1 MKKQILISALI
12 ITVTAVMV
20 GGATFAYF
28 SDVETSS
35 SNIFKAKRL
44 GLKIRDGNED
54 WGDGVSGDLNLS
66 NMKPGDETPS
76 ILVAGLRKDNGSI
89 EADHLEITTD
99 YVITDPSGTESDT
112 QENTHPDDMAKE
124 MIITQMNYYDSWK
137 VDLLTDDG
145 YDNGYGVSPGE
156 TGPKVD
162 DVDGDGKISLYD
174 LKYSQGGNG
183 VDNLAVLNT
192 TWLRMRIKFDEDADS
207 RFQGDTLTAS
217 IIFTFNQDSSQ

>member
-1 MKKQILISALI
+1 VI
-12 ITVTAVMV
+12 AVMV

-28 SDVETSS
+28 SDVEISS
-35 SNIFKAKRL
+35 SNAFKTKYL
-44 GLKIRDGNED
+44 DMKISDGNDDE
-54 WGDGVSGDLNLS
+54 GDGVSGDLNLS

-76 ILVAGLRKDNGSI
+76 ILVAGLHKDEESI
-89 EADHLEITTD
+89 DIDHLEITTD
-99 YVITDPSGTESDT
+99 YIIMDPPGPESDT

-183 VDNLAVLNT
+183 VDNLTVLNT

-207 RFQGDTLTAS
+207 RFQGDTLIAS